1 MFFFHFW
8 TLQATL
14 SDNMLNWFNFD
25 PYLCNCIKV
34 VLSIIWQACY
44 KLCKIFFLYSFYR
57 PNEKTAKIWCFAPT
71 VLHYIHWWSFHM
83 NLSIY
88 NNRFKYNQN
97 LSSYQQQKYT
107 SEILCHNCTLLLKN
121 TSIGLVQNEP
131 LGFFQKM

>member
-34 VLSIIWQACY
+34 VLSIIWQACC

-88 NNRFKYNQN
+88 SNRFKYNQN

-121 TSIGLVQNEP
+121 TPIGLVQNEP

>member
-14 SDNMLNWFNFD
+14 SDNMLNWFDFD

-34 VLSIIWQACY
+34 VLSIIWQPCY

-121 TSIGLVQNEP
+121 APIGLVQNEP